1 MQNRHRREQVSSSFA
16 LTAALMGSWKLT
28 RVLAAE
34 HRPLRSEGRRW
45 VMGMSERVVELGDGL
60 PLSSDG
66 LPLSGRVSTTV
77 LVRASRAMTP

>member
-1 MQNRHRREQVSSSFA
+1 
-16 LTAALMGSWKLT
+16 MGSWKLT

-60 PLSSDG
+60 PLSSWVMGFPCLDAFRR
-66 LPLSGRVSTTV
+66 PSW
-77 LVRASRAMTP
+77 